1 MESDKDRMKAQL
13 MARISEKLDKVLET
27 KTVTMSDIENIVAEF
42 QRDAGK
48 EIVEG
53 VLDLK
58 KNPRKKA

>member
-1 MESDKDRMKAQL
+1 MDSDQERMKAQL
-13 MARISEKLDKVLET
+13 MARISKKLDKVLET

-42 QRDAGK
+42 QREAGQ

-58 KNPRKKA
+58 KTPWKKV